1 MVAAILFLFVYAMNE
16 PCDVDASR
24 VLTNPFCDKE
34 SVMAV
39 YRVSEKW
46 REPFGVDRH
55 GWKITRLIAYYQCE
69 YCPTIFAMQCRSESV
84 SKSCGCKKIE
94 VARKVS
100 TGNTRR
106 RTHNLSL
113 STTYKSWSSMKSRC
127 SNPNN
132 VEYHRYGGRGISV
145 CERWNSFENFVR
157 DMGDRPRGCSIDR
170 IDCNGNY
177 EPGNCKWS
185 TDKEQASNRRTS
197 KRLTIKGVC
206 KTVAEWSRM
215 PNAASDKV
223 IYKRIYLGW
232 SDEEA
237 VFGRPN

>member
-1 MVAAILFLFVYAMNE
+1 MVAAILFFVVHVMNE

-46 REPFGVDRH
+46 REPVGVDKH
-55 GWKITRLIAYYQCE
+55 GWKITRLLAYYQCE
-69 YCPTIFAMQCRSESV
+69 FCPTIFSMQCRSENISQ
-84 SKSCGCKKIE
+84 SCGCKKLKAAKR
-94 VARKVS
+94 VL
-100 TGNTRR
+100 TGNTMR
-106 RTHNLSL
+106 RTHNLS
-113 STTYKSWSSMKSRC
+113 STGTYKSWSSMKARC
-127 SNPNN
+127 NNPNHI
-132 VEYHRYGGRGISV
+132 EYNRYGGRGISV
-145 CERWNSFENFVR
+145 CDRWKSFENFVN
-157 DMGDRPRGCSIDR
+157 DMGMRPIGSSIDR
-170 IDCNGNY
+170 IDSNGNY
-177 EPGNCKWS
+177 EPSNCRWAN
-185 TDKEQASNRRTS
+185 DKEQASNRR
-197 KRLTIKGVC
+197 KNRRLTVNGIC
-206 KTVAEWSRM
+206 KTVAEWSRT